1 MPVLPNAVLPGPTG
15 SASSSF
21 GAQLGQT
28 VNNTLL
34 GSIGLTQAQAQG
46 RQNVNSMFRY
56 TLAAGAPA
64 DVVFLP
70 NGSNAAN
77 KDWRVRVSLA
87 PGSDYFYNN
96 TNNLLLSPLT
106 NIGTMPNSLSG
117 AISGLFNNG
126 IDNSGSSRIG
136 VVFPYTPQIQVT
148 HNANYSAQKL
158 THNNYTQY
166 YYDNSEVQA
175 INITGDFTVQNINE
189 GQYLLA
195 TIYFFRAI
203 TKMFFGQDGLNSGNP
218 PPLVYLN
225 GYGKYYFPNV
235 PCLVTSFS
243 HTMPSDV
250 DYMDIPEP
258 SFTMGSGA
266 SPMTTNPKLVST
278 RLPTTSSISLTLQP
292 VYSRYAQSQKFSLND
307 FAAGNLINSQATGT
321 NPNPA
326 TAFGKPGGT
335 VQGGFI

>member
-15 SASSSF
+15 SANSSF
-21 GAQLGQT
+21 GAQLGQA
-28 VNNTLL
+28 VNNSLL
-34 GSIGLTQAQAQG
+34 GSIGLTQAQVQG

-56 TLAAGAPA
+56 TMAAGAPTDIQFA
-64 DVVFLP
+64 PGFG
-70 NGSNAAN
+70 NEAN
-77 KDWRVRVSLA
+77 KDWRVRINLA
-87 PGSDYFYNN
+87 PGSTYFYNN
-96 TNNLLLSPLT
+96 GSAASVLSPLT
-106 NIGTMPNSLSG
+106 NVGSLPNSLSG
-117 AISGLFNNG
+117 AITGLFGNDALG
-126 IDNSGSSRIG
+126 VDRTGASRVG

-158 THNNYTQY
+158 THTNYTQY
-166 YYDNSEVQA
+166 FYDNSEVQA

-203 TKMFFGQDGLNSGNP
+203 TKMFFGQDGLMAGNP

-243 HTMPSDV
+243 HTMPSEV

-266 SPMTTNPKLVST
+266 SPTNTNPKLVST

-307 FAAGNLINSQATGT
+307 FAAGNLINAQTGGQ
-321 NPNPA
+321 A
-326 TAFGKPGGT
+326 TAFGKFGGT
-335 VQGGFI
+335 NPGGFI